1 MPAQLGRQCVAQERG
16 RRTPILPL
24 AVLSAGA
31 FLWILGAWRNVLQVV
46 SAGPVHELLSLGN
59 SLVWPEPNM
68 ETTQLSAR
76 KELIVESVFDVL
88 EENGIHGLKRE
99 EILQLT
105 RQEIEKVMANSYWMP
120 NWALK
125 SLGATV
131 DAERTTESYG
141 GKGWISP
148 LFSSAKPPETL
159 LQPDVSAGSC
169 WAFQGSRGH
178 AVIQL
183 PENIWPTAV
192 TMWHV
197 SKAVSP
203 SGDVSS
209 APRDFAILG
218 VDEDEGETL
227 LGSFVYDVDGEIAQ
241 TFHMQEKPLQSY
253 RQIKLEVQNNWGNA
267 EYTCIYRVEIHGNP

>member
-1 MPAQLGRQCVAQERG
+1 MSP
-16 RRTPILPL
+16 T
-24 AVLSAGA
+24 AGA
-31 FLWILGAWRNVLQVV
+31 FLWILYAWSNNALQVV
-46 SAGPVHELLSLGN
+46 SAGPGQELLSMGN
-59 SLVWPEPNM
+59 PLV
-68 ETTQLSAR
+68 QLSAR
-76 KELIVESVFDVL
+76 KELIAESLSDVL

-105 RQEIEKVMANSYWMP
+105 WQVIETAMGNSNWMP

-131 DAERTTESYG
+131 DAERTTKSYG
-141 GKGWISP
+141 GKGWLSP

-218 VDEDEGETL
+218 VDENENETL
-227 LGSFVYDVDGEIAQ
+227 LGSFIYDVDGEIAQ
-241 TFHMQEKPLQSY
+241 TFHVQEEPLHAYQ
-253 RQIKLEVQNNWGNA
+253 RIKVEVQSNWGNM
-267 EYTCIYRVEIHGNP
+267 EYTCVYRVEIHGNP

>member
-1 MPAQLGRQCVAQERG
+1 MPAQLGRQCVSQERG
-16 RRTPILPL
+16 RRTPVLPL

-31 FLWILGAWRNVLQVV
+31 FIWILGVWRNDVLQVV
-46 SAGPVHELLSLGN
+46 SAGPGQKLLSMGN
-59 SLVWPEPNM
+59 PLV
-68 ETTQLSAR
+68 QLSAR
-76 KELIVESVFDVL
+76 KELIAESLSDVL

-105 RQEIEKVMANSYWMP
+105 RHAIEKVMENSYWMP

-131 DAERTTESYG
+131 DAERTTKSYG

-169 WAFQGSRGH
+169 WAFQGSQGH

-227 LGSFVYDVDGEIAQ
+227 LGLFVYDVDGEIAQ
-241 TFHMQEKPLQSY
+241 TFHVQEKPLQAY
-253 RQIKLEVQNNWGNA
+253 RKIKLEVQNNWGNA
-267 EYTCIYRVEIHGNP
+267 EYTCMYRVDIHGTP